1 MAVRVTASEVKEI
14 MDNCT
19 VDDDVVDSIIIAAN
33 AVVTE
38 MLGDDTD
45 IGDTLITEI
54 EKWYAAHMIASTTH
68 RNAVEEQL
76 GDAKVKYAGQFGVGL
91 NSTPY
96 GQMVLQLDITGKM
109 GQLGKRIARI
119 RAITSFEDE

>member
-19 VDDDVVDSIIIAAN
+19 VDDTVVEAIIDAAN

-38 MLGDDTD
+38 ILGSDTD

-54 EKWYAAHMIASTTH
+54 EKWYSAHLIACTTH
-68 RNAVEEQL
+68 RNVTEEQL
-76 GDAKVKYAGQFGVGL
+76 GDARVKYAGQFGKGL
-91 NSTPY
+91 ESTPY
-96 GQMVLQLDITGKM
+96 GQVVLQLDITGKM
-109 GQLGKRIARI
+109 GNLGKRIARL
-119 RAITSFEDE
+119 RAITSFDDE